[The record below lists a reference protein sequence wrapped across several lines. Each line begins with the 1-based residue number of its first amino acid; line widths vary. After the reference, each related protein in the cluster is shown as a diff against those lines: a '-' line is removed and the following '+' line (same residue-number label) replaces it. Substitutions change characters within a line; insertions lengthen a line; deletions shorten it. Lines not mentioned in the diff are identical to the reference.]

1 MWRLF
6 KQRRW
11 LCVLIC
17 CAVTGSSAAAWHLLA
32 PLQRRPDVSS
42 LSPDVNRSP
51 IYLSIDIHWPSG
63 ERFRSLTIRD
73 KESIAAVVSLLDQ
86 SERAPLNFAREHCA
100 GIVVPPPEAKSY
112 SRSPYPVWNIGDGK
126 FVWSDGENDW
136 MLGGDLDAVL
146 DSLKARRIAQY
157 LTAAGA
163 KERNEGIELRE
174 IYGLELRPQVEKLAG
189 SLNEQL
195 AQFGTGILNDLDLQ
209 LDPLPVTDD
218 PRAALAK
225 PEKPVDELLTTLRE
239 SLANLKQDSS
249 APQSL
254 LNLLKSCQQLWD
266 NGPSEAAG
274 SLAQLLRE
282 APNVHHTHYLMEAV
296 EGAFGLPPSYQPLF
310 VCGNSS
316 REELEASAAEGRRRL
331 AAGRQKLLK
340 WIDDNADKSEPE
352 QLQAVLAAWHPTLM
366 RLTGPDAHTR
376 YSSINRDPAR
386 ALGPL
391 LRHGLKLVP
400 PLRLAQA
407 KTLQLSEQGMLE
419 YVVASVSGEC
429 DVALV
434 DRLLDGDMHQ
444 QIVACQ
450 IISVAK
456 QTDRE
461 NWQPTLVSF
470 LKVPIYQSER
480 QRVLNEAGFVL
491 RDAATTALFECQGV
505 RILPTLEETCRLHFE
520 NGVSSQLISRYLT
533 PEWPLAE

>member
-17 CAVTGSSAAAWHLLA
+17 CSVTGSSVGAWHLFA
-32 PLQRRPDVSS
+32 PLWRGRVSS

-51 IYLSIDIHWPSG
+51 RYLDIDIQLPSR
-63 ERFRSLTIRD
+63 ETLRSLTIGD

-126 FVWSDGENDW
+126 FVWSDGENEW

-157 LTAAGA
+157 LTASTV

-174 IYGLELRPQVEKLAG
+174 IYSPELRPQVEKLAG
-189 SLNEQL
+189 SSNEQL
-195 AQFGTGILNDLDLQ
+195 AHFGAGILKDLDLQ
-209 LDPLPVTDD
+209 LDPLPVEDD
-218 PRAALAK
+218 PQPALAR
-225 PEKPVDELLTTLRE
+225 PEKPVDELLSTLRE
-239 SLANLKQDSS
+239 SLADLKRDSS
-249 APQSL
+249 DPQALS
-254 LNLLKSCQQLWD
+254 NLVESCQQL
-266 NGPSEAAG
+266 GAHGRSEAAG
-274 SLAQLLRE
+274 PLAQLLRK
-282 APNVHHTHYLMEAV
+282 APDHYLMEAI
-296 EGAFGLPPSYQPLF
+296 EGAFGLPPSYQPLG

-331 AAGRQKLLK
+331 AVGRQKLLK
-340 WIDDNADKSEPE
+340 WIDGNADKSEPE

-376 YSSINRDPAR
+376 YSSSNRDPAR

-407 KTLQLSEQGMLE
+407 KTPQLSEQGMLE

-434 DRLLDGDMHQ
+434 DQLLDGNMHQ

-480 QRVLNEAGFVL
+480 QRVLNEVGFVL

-520 NGVSSQLISRYLT
+520 NGVSSQLINRYLT
-533 PEWPLAE
+533 PE